1 MNGHSLLLRGYG
13 ASVRVDVPDGM
24 DLKSLTKHV
33 APEVSIE
40 HGADGPADL
49 LVTRWDGI
57 YHLVLGE
64 RRYGPYRTSDNA
76 FRGISNGIHFVLG
89 KRSPLT
95 FVHAG
100 AVEVDGVAVIFPGRS
115 RWGKSTLVSSLV
127 DQGCGYLSDEYAV
140 VSPEGSVFPLSKPI
154 RLRRDGAAEYRA
166 PQGVSAPGGLS
177 CGAVILT
184 RFEETASWSPEI
196 ISRGT
201 AVMGLLTS
209 TLQTRDEPSQV
220 LEALKALVSGAVC
233 CQSARGNDEP
243 TAEALRML
251 QQLAISSTE
260 QRLSRN
266 RS

>member
-13 ASVRVDVPDGM
+13 ASVRLDVPDGM
-24 DLKSLTKHV
+24 DLNGLTRHV

-40 HGADGPADL
+40 DGADGPADL
-49 LVTRWDGI
+49 LVTRWDGV

-89 KRSPLT
+89 KRSPMT

-100 AVEVDGVAVIFPGRS
+100 AVEVDGTAVVFPGRS

-127 DQGCGYLSDEYAV
+127 DHGCGYLSDEYAV

-154 RLRRDGAAEYRA
+154 RLRRDGHAEYRT
-166 PQGVSAPGGLS
+166 PQGVSAPGGLP

-184 RFEETASWSPEI
+184 RFEEGASWNPEI

-209 TLQTRDEPSQV
+209 TLQTRDEPDQV
-220 LEALKALVSGAVC
+220 LEALNALVVGATC
-233 CQSARGNDEP
+233 CQSTRGHEEP

-251 QQLAISSTE
+251 QQLAISSAE
-260 QRLSRN
+260 QRLTRN